1 MLAISDVN
9 SAGRP
14 PFLRVPPPTQW
25 HTNHAPSLSPIIKPA
40 DPFFHPPWIIKA
52 PLFLIK
58 NRGGAKRPFEVA
70 KAYATVRKKYVEVTK
85 SLSRTIKKGAKVTK

>member
-25 HTNHAPSLSPIIKPA
+25 HTNHAPSLSPIIKP
-40 DPFFHPPWIIKA
+40 PSSFLCRSSPLNRISKA
-52 PLFLIK
+52 LFFLIK
-58 NRGGAKRPFEVA
+58 KKKKIGAKRPFEVA
-70 KAYATVRKKYVEVTK
+70 KAYAKVRKKV
-85 SLSRTIKKGAKVTK
+85 R